1 MSCRGLARACVVIA
15 GLALLSTARAEAV
28 SLPIHVEYRSG
39 EGCPNEAAFAARL
52 HERMMGGAGS
62 EIDRPR
68 RVLIAVDGSGEGAV
82 GQLTIEGRSGETTTR
97 QISGPSCEQIVDA
110 LAFVVA
116 LTLDPAASARAAPAP
131 PSAGPPADAPT
142 EQATRAPPGATWRL
156 SAAAHASM
164 TGAFPPGL
172 QVSVPVFVE
181 LGDEFPATLN
191 RWTPALRA
199 GFERSFGASMQV
211 PQGSARFVWT
221 VGRLDLCA
229 SLSVAPR
236 LRVGPCLGADM
247 GEIDG
252 AGSIA
257 RPRQAS
263 PFWFALGGIVRG
275 RWQVRS
281 PVFLEVDAGAVV
293 PVTRNAFVFDPDTL
307 LYQVP
312 AVSERVS
319 GGVGAYFW

>member
-1 MSCRGLARACVVIA
+1 MA
-15 GLALLSTARAEAV
+15 GLSLLSTARAEAV
-28 SLPIHVEYRSG
+28 STPIHLEYRSG

-52 HERMMGGAGS
+52 HARMMGGAGS
-62 EIDRPR
+62 ETDGPL

-82 GQLTIEGRSGETTTR
+82 GQLTIEARSGETTTR

-116 LTLDPAASARAAPAP
+116 LTLDPAASAAAAPAP
-131 PSAGPPADAPT
+131 PSAGPPADAP
-142 EQATRAPPGATWRL
+142 AARAPSGTTWRL
-156 SAAAHASM
+156 SAAAHASL

-181 LGDEFPATLN
+181 LGDESPATLH
-191 RWTPALRA
+191 RWTPSVRA
-199 GFERSFGASMQV
+199 GFERSFGASVQI

-229 SLSVAPR
+229 SWSVAPQFT
-236 LRVGPCLGADM
+236 VGPCLGADL

-252 AGSIA
+252 EGSIA
-257 RPRQAS
+257 HPRQAS

-307 LYQVP
+307 LYRVP

-319 GGVGAYFW
+319 GGLGAYFW

>member
-1 MSCRGLARACVVIA
+1 MA
-15 GLALLSTARAEAV
+15 GLALLGTARAEAP
-28 SLPIHVEYRSG
+28 SPPIHLEYRGG

-52 HERMMGGAGS
+52 RERMMGSTGS
-62 EIDRPR
+62 GIDGP
-68 RVLIAVDGSGEGAV
+68 RVLVAVDGSGERAV

-116 LTLDPAASARAAPAP
+116 LTLDPAASATAVQAPPVSGPLADATTAPA
-131 PSAGPPADAPT
+131 S
-142 EQATRAPPGATWRL
+142 RAPPGATWRL
-156 SAAAHASM
+156 SAAAHASL

-181 LGDEFPATLN
+181 LDDESPATLH
-191 RWTPALRA
+191 RWTPAVRA
-199 GFERSFGASMQV
+199 GFERSFGASVQV

-229 SLSVAPR
+229 AFSLAPQ
-236 LRVGPCLGADM
+236 LTVGPCLGADM
-247 GEIDG
+247 GEIEG

-257 RPRQAS
+257 HPQERS
-263 PFWFALGGIVRG
+263 PLWFALGGLVRG

-281 PVFLEVDAGAVV
+281 PLFLEVDAGALF
-293 PVTRNAFVFDPDTL
+293 PVTRNTFVFDPDTL
-307 LYQVP
+307 LYEVP